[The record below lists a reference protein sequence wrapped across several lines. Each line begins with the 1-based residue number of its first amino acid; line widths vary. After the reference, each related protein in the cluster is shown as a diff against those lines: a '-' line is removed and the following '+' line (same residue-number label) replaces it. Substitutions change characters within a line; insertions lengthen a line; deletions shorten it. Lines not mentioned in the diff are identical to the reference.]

1 MANLNSS
8 RIKAIQV
15 QIAKIEED
23 IKRYNNDISD
33 IQMNISTKA
42 QQIKNYKAELAKL
55 QTASSDI
62 IISEHAIVRYIER
75 VLKIDMEKLHKEI
88 ISDEFKKSVTKLGN
102 GTYTHNNHFIKVV
115 DNVIVTVTAK
125 EDAQTSK
132 PVKPVKPKKQTKK
145 PHFSQKNPKDKKPK
159 NIWINLWMIIV
170 KMEIAMNLRIFK

>member
-33 IQMNISTKA
+33 IQMNITTKQ
-42 QQIKNYKAELAKL
+42 QQIKNYKAELTKL
-55 QTASSDI
+55 QTASKDI
-62 IISEHAIVRYIER
+62 IISEHAIVRYVER
-75 VLKIDMEKLHKEI
+75 VLKIDMDKLSKEI
-88 ISDEFKKSVTKLGN
+88 ISDEFKKSVAKLGN

-125 EDAQTSK
+125 EDA
-132 PVKPVKPKKQTKK
+132 PVSKPVKPKKQTKK
-145 PHFSQKNPKDKKPK
+145 PHFSLKTPKDKKPK
-159 NIWINLWMIIV
+159 KYVDEFMDDYFEDENSDEFENI
-170 KMEIAMNLRIFK
+170 

>member
-23 IKRYNNDISD
+23 IKRYNNEISD
-33 IQMNISTKA
+33 IQMNITTKQ
-42 QQIKNYKAELAKL
+42 QQIKNYKAELTKL

-62 IISEHAIVRYIER
+62 IISEHAIVRYVER

-88 ISDEFKKSVTKLGN
+88 ISDEFKKRIITLGN
-102 GTYTHNNHFIKVV
+102 GTYPHNNHFIKVV
-115 DNVIVTVTAK
+115 DNVIVTVTVK
-125 EDAQTSK
+125 EDAPVSK
-132 PVKPVKPKKQTKK
+132 PLKPKKQTKK

-159 NIWINLWMIIV
+159 KYADEFMDDYFEDGDSDEFGDL
-170 KMEIAMNLRIFK
+170 